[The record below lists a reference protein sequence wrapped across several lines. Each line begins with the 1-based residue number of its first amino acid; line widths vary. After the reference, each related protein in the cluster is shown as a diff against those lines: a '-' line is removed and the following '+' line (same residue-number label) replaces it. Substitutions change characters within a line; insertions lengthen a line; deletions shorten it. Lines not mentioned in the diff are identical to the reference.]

1 MCVNIIPGMIPKILP
16 NMTILRTTLAILF
29 RVSSHTLVH
38 LTCNL
43 QCGSNPRLH
52 YWSLSRSHKP
62 EQTLRLTGINYSV
75 RSPVILGK
83 GKDKSRHGCDTS
95 SAGEGGIY
103 TPEFSVVLLYH
114 DGKMKAPWLVFS
126 LVKCTVIWYPDGE
139 LSAGDGLSPVKPQSA
154 FFPLWA
160 AQLSSY

>member
-1 MCVNIIPGMIPKILP
+1 MILP
-16 NMTILRTTLAILF
+16 NITILRTTVAILL

-62 EQTLRLTGINYSV
+62 KQTLRLTGISCAVKNTV
-75 RSPVILGK
+75 MLGR
-83 GKDKSRHGCDTS
+83 GKDKSRQWMWYLG
-95 SAGEGGIY
+95 AEGGSY
-103 TPEFSVVLLYH
+103 TPVFSVVLLYH
-114 DGKMKAPWLVFS
+114 DGIMKAQWFIFS

-139 LSAGDGLSPVKPQSA
+139 ISAGEGLSPVKPQST